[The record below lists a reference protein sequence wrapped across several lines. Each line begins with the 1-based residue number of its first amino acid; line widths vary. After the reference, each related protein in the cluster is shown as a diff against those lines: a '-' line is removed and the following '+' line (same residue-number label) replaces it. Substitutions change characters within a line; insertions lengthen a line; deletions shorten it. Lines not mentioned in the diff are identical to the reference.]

1 MKTFLWV
8 KSILGALTLL
18 VCLNSFIYVLCFLS
32 TVLAPRSRTV
42 QAVRADRHGGIRG
55 TEGLAPPS
63 LCFCAHWSL
72 CLKFCLPL
80 VCFGVTSSRKPAV
93 TALTHTELSGPFFH
107 LALSAGSAPAHPS
120 WSSSSS
126 CLCPALLA
134 QASWHQ
140 GLLSSPWKL
149 LVPALPFSP
158 CAWQDCLL
166 SSRRNR

>member
-63 LCFCAHWSL
+63 LCFCVHWSL

-80 VCFGVTSSRKPAV
+80 LCFGVTSSRKPSPRQAQAAAPGLPGP
-93 TALTHTELSGPFFH
+93 ALL
-107 LALSAGSAPAHPS
+107 L
-120 WSSSSS
+120 SSS
-126 CLCPALLA
+126 CSPSEAPVWSDSFIAPDLNP
-134 QASWHQ
+134 
-140 GLLSSPWKL
+140 SS
-149 LVPALPFSP
+149 A
-158 CAWQDCLL
+158 
-166 SSRRNR
+166 R